1 VAAALGLEVL
11 DTGAMYRAVTFA
23 VLQGCVDPAD
33 DDAVA
38 AVARRANVEVGERV
52 VVNGVDATEAIRGP
66 EVTALV
72 SDALALAEM
81 VSPKQFKSIAD
92 SLAVADQVAAAVLVV
107 RLLVLASL
115 LKEGLEMSGT
125 AGPALTL
132 SAISGRGLQ
141 LESTMKGG

>member
-1 VAAALGLEVL
+1 MPDVTDSLALSG
-11 DTGAMYRAVTFA
+11 GIS
-23 VLQGCVDPAD
+23 GIK
-33 DDAVA
+33 
-38 AVARRANVEVGERV
+38 
-52 VVNGVDATEAIRGP
+52 ATLTVQESLALSEALAIK
-66 EVTALV
+66 VTALV

-115 LKEGLEMSGT
+115 LKEGLEMSGM
-125 AGPALTL
+125 AGPGPPPGAL
-132 SAISGRGLQ
+132 SGRGLQ